1 MTLYFF
7 IKELGKNI
15 NNKDIGVIAENTEKY
30 IIFNVQINVK
40 LAGVRN
46 KDGTPAGTRYLQ
58 DILGLSSNCFVSI
71 GHFQDIYKTSSS
83 R

>member
-40 LAGVRN
+40 LGRGE
-46 KDGTPAGTRYLQ
+46 K
-58 DILGLSSNCFVSI
+58 
-71 GHFQDIYKTSSS
+71 
-83 R
+83 